1 MDAGDDAKRLS
12 MLKSGMD
19 KFSIARKLKRT
30 PTAVKSRLSKLR
42 QIERQK
48 ANDRDD
54 PAPGMSAANDDRGLV
69 GHLAFQMRLRSNA
82 TILSG

>member
-1 MDAGDDAKRLS
+1 MTGPHLAGPSWTAGDDAKLLS

-42 QIERQK
+42 QLERQK

-54 PAPGMSAANDDRGLV
+54 PAPGMCV
-69 GHLAFQMRLRSNA
+69 GGER
-82 TILSG
+82 